1 MKIQTKITAVAASI
15 AVASTFAFGATILKY
30 FSPNNDGVRD
40 VLEFP
45 FSATDDGRIVSW
57 KMVIENSRGKIIR
70 TIGNKTTL
78 PEKITASSVLKQI
91 GKAKESVIIPES
103 VIWDGTMD
111 DGTIA
116 PDGEYFYYLS
126 LTDEKGNESK
136 TKKYN
141 VFIDNIAPKA
151 TVTVPEGDALVFGEG
166 AKAVFHIKQTGT
178 QEKKWTAEIS
188 DKDGNVV
195 RTVNWENLKPSDFT
209 WDGTDDK
216 GMIVPDGI
224 YNYVLTGEDR
234 AGNISNDASIKNI
247 IFSAEKP
254 AANITI
260 NGSKY
265 FSVPEKSTQTK
276 ITFDV
281 DIPSPTGSANKLV
294 DWNVVVCSK
303 DGTLVRTYNAET
315 LKTKNPVSKIEF
327 DGKDD
332 SGKIIPEGE
341 YFARVSARY
350 LNGYETQPVNT
361 SVFVFDITPPE
372 ASVISSGNIFSPDGD
387 GRKDFMNF
395 KFSAKQKGG
404 SPLHNWNMKIVNV
417 KNPEIAVLEFNYG
430 GFCPTEF
437 TWNGLDKNGKI
448 AQDGEYD
455 LILTGSD
462 MAGNT
467 VVQKTA
473 EHFVL
478 DTSKTEVMLASS
490 DLIFSPNDDGVQDS
504 ITFTPVI
511 KDSQS
516 VAKYRFE
523 IKNKNGTVVYQMSG
537 SSKVPAQIVWN
548 GKDNANKVL
557 PDGKYS
563 ASLTIDSTN
572 GSQAKV
578 EVPEIILD
586 TVAPSVELSAEYL
599 IFSPDGDGNKDEFV
613 LTTKNCSEEDLW
625 TVSIENKNGRVVR
638 EYKFNKTIAGS
649 VNASIAWD
657 GTDEAGNKV
666 PDGTYSV
673 SVKSED
679 KAGNKFARVIDKI
692 VLDTRPV
699 KVYVTAEFEGISP
712 LSQTGLTAQKFNI
725 RTSVQDGIKSWKFD
739 VADEKGNAVYSVFGD
754 GQNKVPPKEILWD
767 GKTKDQNYAEGLFYG
782 RLSMEYEKGNKVLE
796 KSPVFVCSSVLPR
809 LSVKTYPE
817 FFSPDNDGTG
827 DELSINLQAQCS
839 GKLAGWSFVIFN
851 PEESGKKDK
860 PFWKVSGTNKFSDS
874 LLWNGLSNVS
884 KEKNGQAERVQS
896 AMDYPWEF
904 TVTDSLGLTS
914 KIRGKIS
921 IDILVIRDGNVLK
934 MAVPAIL
941 FRANHADFKTAKEA
955 PGSKITVE
963 QAQNNE
969 RVLKRVAEVLQKF
982 PDYTIT
988 IVGHANNTTGT
999 EAEETSTANGNIP
1012 LIPLSKDR
1020 ADFVKSRL
1028 VEYGIDERRMKT
1040 EGKGGRERIAALN
1053 DRENWWKNRR
1063 VEFLLHK

>member
-1 MKIQTKITAVAASI
+1 MKIQTKITAVVASI

-116 PDGEYFYYLS
+116 PDGEYFYYIS

-141 VFIDNIAPKA
+141 VFIDNTAPKA

-195 RTVNWENLKPSDFT
+195 RTVNWENSKPFDFT

-395 KFSAKQKGG
+395 KFGAKQKGG

-455 LILTGSD
+455 LTW
-462 MAGNT
+462 
-467 VVQKTA
+467 Q
-473 EHFVL
+473 
-478 DTSKTEVMLASS
+478 
-490 DLIFSPNDDGVQDS
+490 
-504 ITFTPVI
+504 
-511 KDSQS
+511 
-516 VAKYRFE
+516 
-523 IKNKNGTVVYQMSG
+523 
-537 SSKVPAQIVWN
+537 
-548 GKDNANKVL
+548 
-557 PDGKYS
+557 
-563 ASLTIDSTN
+563 
-572 GSQAKV
+572 
-578 EVPEIILD
+578 
-586 TVAPSVELSAEYL
+586 
-599 IFSPDGDGNKDEFV
+599 
-613 LTTKNCSEEDLW
+613 
-625 TVSIENKNGRVVR
+625 
-638 EYKFNKTIAGS
+638 
-649 VNASIAWD
+649 
-657 GTDEAGNKV
+657 
-666 PDGTYSV
+666 
-673 SVKSED
+673 
-679 KAGNKFARVIDKI
+679 
-692 VLDTRPV
+692 
-699 KVYVTAEFEGISP
+699 
-712 LSQTGLTAQKFNI
+712 
-725 RTSVQDGIKSWKFD
+725 
-739 VADEKGNAVYSVFGD
+739 
-754 GQNKVPPKEILWD
+754 EILSFR
-767 GKTKDQNYAEGLFYG
+767 KRQN
-782 RLSMEYEKGNKVLE
+782 
-796 KSPVFVCSSVLPR
+796 
-809 LSVKTYPE
+809 
-817 FFSPDNDGTG
+817 
-827 DELSINLQAQCS
+827 
-839 GKLAGWSFVIFN
+839 
-851 PEESGKKDK
+851 
-860 PFWKVSGTNKFSDS
+860 
-874 LLWNGLSNVS
+874 
-884 KEKNGQAERVQS
+884 
-896 AMDYPWEF
+896 
-904 TVTDSLGLTS
+904 
-914 KIRGKIS
+914 
-921 IDILVIRDGNVLK
+921 
-934 MAVPAIL
+934 IL
-941 FRANHADFKTAKEA
+941 FL
-955 PGSKITVE
+955 I
-963 QAQNNE
+963 
-969 RVLKRVAEVLQKF
+969 LQKQ
-982 PDYTIT
+982 
-988 IVGHANNTTGT
+988 
-999 EAEETSTANGNIP
+999 
-1012 LIPLSKDR
+1012 K
-1020 ADFVKSRL
+1020 
-1028 VEYGIDERRMKT
+1028 
-1040 EGKGGRERIAALN
+1040 
-1053 DRENWWKNRR
+1053 
-1063 VEFLLHK
+1063 